1 MAIPQSIKG
10 KVKKNNRNN
19 SIGFFLTPSQKCE
32 CNLIKLA
39 LSFFQN
45 LLAS

>member
-10 KVKKNNRNN
+10 KVKKNNRKQYDR
-19 SIGFFLTPSQKCE
+19 FFLTPSQKCE